1 MIGPQYVCDH
11 GIPCSAELVG
21 LNTALMRGSQVDLL
35 SDGFCVFAVIITLL
49 KSLVMVSNY
58 VSK

>member
-35 SDGFCVFAVIITLL
+35 SDGFCVFAVIITISCSAQIVGNG
-49 KSLVMVSNY
+49 K
-58 VSK
+58 